1 MLLILS
7 IFRILYIRHRQ
18 VLDLAKLTL
27 HFVQT
32 RSPSCSFSLFISY
45 EKKYAESIS
54 ISEFVLWYWTS
65 DQALLVLCWL

>member
-32 RSPSCSFSLFISY
+32 RSPSGRCSGVRVSLSTN
-45 EKKYAESIS
+45 EC
-54 ISEFVLWYWTS
+54 VT
-65 DQALLVLCWL
+65 LLVRAQ